1 MNYYKCLFQDELKIK
16 ASKAVAA
23 KERKAKGGDVKKV
36 VKKEKDEFDEFDAM
50 SSDKALNK
58 SLSGKL
64 GQTPDGIVKVGLY
77 QHKNIIRL
85 IYS

>member
-1 MNYYKCLFQDELKIK
+1 MK

-23 KERKAKGGDVKKV
+23 KERKEKGGVVKK

-64 GQTPDGIVKVGLY
+64 GQTPDGIAKVGLY
-77 QHKNIIRL
+77 QHKKHYQTNL
-85 IYS
+85 LLT